1 MNSVTVRPGA
11 ADSGFAAG
19 DPVTLDPVTLDPVI
33 HAPTR
38 LQIVSAL
45 AAAEEAEFGFV
56 RDTLGISDSV
66 LSKHA
71 SALETAGYVRIR
83 KGYVGKRPKT
93 WLSLT
98 GQGRTAF
105 AEYVRNLQRIVAP
118 SGLTILPR

>member
-1 MNSVTVRPGA
+1 ME
-11 ADSGFAAG
+11 
-19 DPVTLDPVTLDPVI
+19 LDPVI

-38 LQIVSAL
+38 LQIVSVL

-93 WLSLT
+93 WFSLT
-98 GQGRTAF
+98 DQGRSAF
-105 AEYVRNLQRIVAP
+105 ADYVRNLQKIVSP
-118 SGLTILPR
+118 SGLTVLPG